1 MGEER
6 CGNTSKDS
14 ERGSGFE
21 EESDDMDEDDPTART
36 PMAKS
41 TPLSA
46 TPPPFGYSSRR
57 EAGTSHETRLHS
69 LEASIS
75 EIKQEQQKLGKHMED
90 LTTCMKTGFEDI
102 KQILGSHT
110 ERFGTLDKDVRQ
122 LKLRHNSIHMASE

>member
-1 MGEER
+1 MGFMQNEDGEWVKK
-6 CGNTSKDS
+6 GVATPQKDS

-57 EAGTSHETRLHS
+57 EA
-69 LEASIS
+69 ASIS